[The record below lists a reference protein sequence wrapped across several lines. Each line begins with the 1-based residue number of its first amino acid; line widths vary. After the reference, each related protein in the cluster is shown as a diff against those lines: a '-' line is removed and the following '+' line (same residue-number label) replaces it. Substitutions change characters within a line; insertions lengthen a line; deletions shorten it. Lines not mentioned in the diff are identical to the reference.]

1 MSDEMEI
8 IDRLDNDAIV
18 IEPDNGAAA
27 LEKWQAARRIAEE
40 QLGKHF
46 SPEWSYIT
54 GYLCYMLFSRGAC
67 SFSIAERHLVDG
79 QAPGPKQGLAQFYLA
94 SLYFDS
100 GKLAS
105 AIQHLE
111 HIYKTGRDYFQKLG
125 QEWRYVKSV
134 EMLVATQIRNG
145 AWSDARSIGLQ
156 LGIFYRECDDCE
168 SMVPLALVGALEKAY
183 SQDPAYEDL
192 CRIAARIVR
201 LTNSERA
208 TKRLFP
214 DFSEKWLRA
223 PNE

>member
-1 MSDEMEI
+1 MNDAMQI
-8 IDRLDNDAIV
+8 IDQLDNDAIV
-18 IEPDNGAAA
+18 IEPENSAAA
-27 LEKWQAARRIAEE
+27 LEKWQAARRIAQE
-40 QLGKHF
+40 QLGKTF

-67 SFSIAERHLVDG
+67 SFAIAERHLVDG
-79 QAPGPKQGLAQFYLA
+79 QAPGPKQGLAQFYLS

-105 AIQHLE
+105 AVQHLE
-111 HIYKTGRDYFQKLG
+111 RIYKTGRDYFQKLG

-134 EMLVATQIRNG
+134 EMLVATHVRNG
-145 AWSDARSIGLQ
+145 AWLEARSIGLQ
-156 LGIFYRECDDCE
+156 LDIFYHECDDCE

-183 SQDPAYEDL
+183 SQGAAYEEL

-201 LTNSERA
+201 LTHSEHA
-208 TKRLFP
+208 IKRLFP
-214 DFSEKWLRA
+214 DFCEKCFRA